1 MSYLYFIKN
10 VINDTDIDNDND
22 TDIDNDNGKNEFKLK
37 YYFVEIKVDDKGLLY
52 SNPFRQNIKDE
63 YVFYD
68 YNLKISKPFYSN
80 INDKI
85 QNIENQLDKDK
96 YYLCIENDIFGFKN
110 PDKIF
115 IKIIPDYDSNRDII
129 QKIKYDIKNKIITLL
144 HDENILNTTN

>member
-10 VINDTDIDNDND
+10 VIDNSN
-22 TDIDNDNGKNEFKLK
+22 NEYQLK
-37 YYFVEIKVDDKGLLY
+37 YYFIEIQLDDKGLVY

-68 YNLKISKPFYSN
+68 YNLKISKPFYTN

-96 YYLCIENDIFGFKN
+96 YYLCLENGIFGFKN
-110 PDKIF
+110 PGKIF
-115 IKIIPDYDSNRDII
+115 IKIIQDIDSNRDII
-129 QKIKYDIKNKIITLL
+129 QKINYNIKNKITTLL
-144 HDENILNTTN
+144 QNENILNITN

>member
-10 VINDTDIDNDND
+10 VINDTN
-22 TDIDNDNGKNEFKLK
+22 NDNGNGSNEYQLK
-37 YYFVEIKVDDKGLLY
+37 YYFIEIKVDDKGLIY

-96 YYLCIENDIFGFKN
+96 YYLCLENGIFGFKN
-110 PDKIF
+110 PGKIF
-115 IKIIPDYDSNRDII
+115 IKIIKDIDSNRNII
-129 QKIKYDIKNKIITLL
+129 QKINYDIKNKIITLL
-144 HDENILNTTN
+144 QNENILNITN